1 VSPPP
6 VGLRPAVW
14 RTRTRELSL
23 SRVLVMGILNV
34 TPDSFSDGGR
44 FLDVEAAVAHGRRLV
59 ADGAD
64 LVDVGG
70 ESTRPGAAEV
80 AAGEELRRVIPVIE
94 ALAAEGVVVSV
105 DTSKPEVA
113 RRSME
118 AGAEIVN
125 DVTGLASPAMREEV
139 AASGAGVVVMHMQ
152 GSPRTMQDD
161 PRYADVVTEVEAL
174 LLARAAAAQAAG
186 VPAASIALDPGIGFG
201 KSLRHNLVLLR
212 DLDRLAVHGHPLV
225 VGTSR
230 KSFLG
235 RLTGV
240 EIPELR
246 DGSTAVT
253 VALAV
258 ERGASVV
265 RVHDSRSAREAA
277 AVAEAIVRPE
287 GVAE

>member
-1 VSPPP
+1 
-6 VGLRPAVW
+6 VW

-23 SRVLVMGILNV
+23 GRALVMGILNV

-44 FLDVEAAVAHGRRLV
+44 FLDVPAAVAHGRRLV
-59 ADGAD
+59 AEGAD

-70 ESTRPGAAEV
+70 ESTRPGAAGV
-80 AAGEELRRVIPVIE
+80 DAAEETRRVIPVVE

-113 RRSME
+113 RRAVE

-125 DVTGLASPAMREEV
+125 DVTGLDEPVMREVV
-139 AASGAGVVVMHMQ
+139 AVSGAGVVVMHMQ
-152 GSPRTMQDD
+152 GTPRTMQED
-161 PRYADVVTEVEAL
+161 PRYGDVVAEVEAF
-174 LLARAAAAQAAG
+174 LLARAASAREAG
-186 VPAASIALDPGIGFG
+186 VEPACIALDPGIGFG
-201 KSLRHNLVLLR
+201 KGLRHNLVLLR
-212 DLDRLAVHGHPLV
+212 DLARLTSHGLPVL

-240 EIPELR
+240 EAPELR

-265 RVHDSRSAREAA
+265 RVHDPRSAREAVM
-277 AVAEAIVRPE
+277 VAEAIVRPE

>member
-1 VSPPP
+1 
-6 VGLRPAVW
+6 VW

-23 SRVLVMGILNV
+23 GRTLVMGILNV

-44 FLDVEAAVAHGRRLV
+44 FLDVPAAVAHGRRLV
-59 ADGAD
+59 AEGAD

-70 ESTRPGAAEV
+70 ESTRPGAAGV
-80 AAGEELRRVIPVIE
+80 DAAEETRRVIPVVE

-113 RRSME
+113 RRAVE

-125 DVTGLASPAMREEV
+125 DVTGLDEPVMREVV
-139 AASGAGVVVMHMQ
+139 AVSGAGVVVMHMQ
-152 GSPRTMQDD
+152 GTPRTMQED
-161 PRYADVVTEVEAL
+161 PRYGDVVAEVEAF
-174 LLARAAAAQAAG
+174 LLARAASAREAG
-186 VPAASIALDPGIGFG
+186 VEPACIALDPGIGFG
-201 KSLRHNLVLLR
+201 KGLRHNLVLLR
-212 DLDRLAVHGHPLV
+212 DLARLTSHGLPVL

-240 EIPELR
+240 EAPELR

-265 RVHDSRSAREAA
+265 RVHDPRSAREAVM
-277 AVAEAIVRPE
+277 VAEAIVRPE

>member
-1 VSPPP
+1 
-6 VGLRPAVW
+6 VW

-23 SRVLVMGILNV
+23 GRALVMGILNV

-44 FLDVEAAVAHGRRLV
+44 YLDVPGAVAHGRRLV
-59 ADGAD
+59 AEGAD

-70 ESTRPGAAEV
+70 ESTRPGAAGV
-80 AAGEELRRVIPVIE
+80 DTAEETRRVIPVVE
-94 ALAAEGVVVSV
+94 ALAGEGVVVSV

-113 RRSME
+113 RRAVE

-125 DVTGLASPAMREEV
+125 DVTGLGEPAMREVV

-152 GSPRTMQDD
+152 GTPRTMQED
-161 PRYADVVTEVEAL
+161 PRYVDVVAEVEAF
-174 LLARAAAAQAAG
+174 LLARAASAREAG
-186 VPAASIALDPGIGFG
+186 VEPACIALDPGIGFG
-201 KSLRHNLVLLR
+201 KGLRHNLVLLR
-212 DLDRLAVHGHPLV
+212 DLARLASHGLPVL

-230 KSFLG
+230 KGFLG

-240 EIPELR
+240 DSPELR

-265 RVHDSRSAREAA
+265 RVHDPRSAREAV